1 MSDEQP
7 NIIPIQPLD
16 DGSSDNNNP
25 GITRSGSTAKQEN
38 IPENVVDQ
46 TVSGPEDSGPHPV
59 AENISVEDQGA
70 KLQEPPVVD
79 SGTAS
84 DEGKDVP
91 VSQVLEGG
99 SALSEEVSEDGTVA
113 PHFLDTVSEED
124 PAAGDG
130 GSSFQAQNPY
140 VPADGEGAVG
150 APAATTTS
158 KNKPSRRIFSFM
170 PNRTLYVFLLIS
182 FVVIGLGSSLVYLY
196 NNSSLQPGAVEPLPT
211 ENPETPVV
219 IETPS
224 KPDPDWKTYVNREYE
239 FQIDYPKET
248 LFKLPSDMAAQSVT
262 YTITYAGEKQDEA
275 ITTATDISDGYLV
288 KITMYKN
295 VLNTDLAQI
304 ALNKRSGYLSLCPA
318 TAEYGDIKDAVIS
331 GEPAKTFVVDNCNVN
346 YVETFLI
353 KGSNM
358 YEIAQAYRG
367 DVGFKQRYQAQT
379 DLIREAFKFTNI
391 IAPEPKDTW
400 TKIVHGN
407 PELAVSYP
415 SDWDDTCCNLRGPI
429 AGEVTKYFVAVDPLS
444 IGEDDQAV
452 FNGLAAYS
460 LTLKNDETYE
470 SFMAEQKELLKEE
483 YRVVV
488 GIEPEVSDETF
499 EVNGFVWTHLTNYAW
514 WGEIYF
520 SYISDS
526 NRVVVL
532 VKSEEVPGKLDEVF
546 SELLETVSYKFPQNQ

>member
-1 MSDEQP
+1 
-7 NIIPIQPLD
+7 
-16 DGSSDNNNP
+16 
-25 GITRSGSTAKQEN
+25 
-38 IPENVVDQ
+38 
-46 TVSGPEDSGPHPV
+46 
-59 AENISVEDQGA
+59 
-70 KLQEPPVVD
+70 
-79 SGTAS
+79 
-84 DEGKDVP
+84 
-91 VSQVLEGG
+91 
-99 SALSEEVSEDGTVA
+99 
-113 PHFLDTVSEED
+113 
-124 PAAGDG
+124 
-130 GSSFQAQNPY
+130 
-140 VPADGEGAVG
+140 
-150 APAATTTS
+150 
-158 KNKPSRRIFSFM
+158 
-170 PNRTLYVFLLIS
+170 
-182 FVVIGLGSSLVYLY
+182 
-196 NNSSLQPGAVEPLPT
+196 
-211 ENPETPVV
+211 
-219 IETPS
+219 
-224 KPDPDWKTYVNREYE
+224 
-239 FQIDYPKET
+239 
-248 LFKLPSDMAAQSVT
+248 
-262 YTITYAGEKQDEA
+262 
-275 ITTATDISDGYLV
+275 
-288 KITMYKN
+288 
-295 VLNTDLAQI
+295 
-304 ALNKRSGYLSLCPA
+304 
-318 TAEYGDIKDAVIS
+318 
-331 GEPAKTFVVDNCNVN
+331 
-346 YVETFLI
+346 
-353 KGSNM
+353 M